1 MRNSGSIQDNSNII
15 KNLRKTISE
24 GLILKSLSVC
34 YYLDINQLIIT

>member
-34 YYLDINQLIIT
+34 NYLDTNQLIIT